1 MLEKLLMGLSMM
13 WKQLLIDL
21 PTWSWSHIAL
31 SIVIVI
37 LWLVALFKYIV
48 FGKEIREK
56 IEDSI
61 NNVEEDNPF
70 ITHAVTA
77 TSLALNFFIPKTK
90 LITPFVKPWV
100 EGSLQE
106 AFRKDKLTEGQK
118 ISISS
123 LRFLS
128 LFCIVVAAMIG
139 VCLIWSFG
147 GWSFWKV
154 TGYFL
159 LYVFFCSASTF
170 PSIPI
175 NGILDDR

>member
-100 EGSLQE
+100 ERSLQE

-118 ISISS
+118 ILISS

-128 LFCIVVAAMIG
+128 LFCIVVAAMTG
-139 VCLIWSFG
+139 LCLIWSFG
-147 GWSFWKV
+147 GWSFLESNGLFSSLCV
-154 TGYFL
+154 
-159 LYVFFCSASTF
+159 FCSASTF
-170 PSIPI
+170 PNII
-175 NGILDDR
+175 IGGILDDR

>member
-1 MLEKLLMGLSMM
+1 MAHFIFSVL
-13 WKQLLIDL
+13 
-21 PTWSWSHIAL
+21 
-31 SIVIVI
+31 VVF
-37 LWLVALFKYIV
+37 LWLAAWGIYLV
-48 FGKEIREK
+48 FGKSLKKEMEG
-56 IEDSI
+56 IENSDP
-61 NNVEEDNPF
+61 NQNNPF
-70 ITHAVTA
+70 ISAAVGIGEVTI
-77 TSLALNFFIPKTK
+77 SIFFPDSK
-90 LITPFVKPWV
+90 PVVDGVKPLA
-100 EGSLQE
+100 EKGLQE
-106 AFRKDKLTEGQK
+106 AFRKDKLTDGQK
-118 ISISS
+118 TLISG

-139 VCLIWSFG
+139 VCLIWSFN

>member
-1 MLEKLLMGLSMM
+1 MEG
-13 WKQLLIDL
+13 
-21 PTWSWSHIAL
+21 
-31 SIVIVI
+31 
-37 LWLVALFKYIV
+37 
-48 FGKEIREK
+48 
-56 IEDSI
+56 IENSDP
-61 NNVEEDNPF
+61 NQNNPF
-70 ITHAVTA
+70 ITAAVSIGGA
-77 TSLALNFFIPKTK
+77 AISIFFPDTK
-90 LITPFVKPWV
+90 LVVDGVKPLADK
-100 EGSLQE
+100 GLQE
-106 AFRKDKLTEGQK
+106 VFRKDKLTEGQK
-118 ISISS
+118 TLISG

-139 VCLIWSFG
+139 VCLIWSFN